1 MPKLELWHKVVILIG
16 IAFGLFF
23 FCEKRWE
30 ESPAIAEVKFTAASN
45 KEMYLKMYL
54 DQICQRYGFNAYPCP
69 TGRMTDQDKV
79 NYKQY
84 EEWYKAERQRIR
96 RMFGG

>member
-1 MPKLELWHKVVILIG
+1 MNNKKTYLTLAIIVTIMSGLW
-16 IAFGLFF
+16 FF
-23 FCEKRWE
+23 EQRWNE
-30 ESPAIAEVKFTAASN
+30 DKAIAEVKFAASSN
-45 KEMYLKMYL
+45 KEMYLKMTL

-69 TGRMTDQDKV
+69 TGRMTEQDKV